1 MVLLEAMSAGKACVV
16 SDVEG
21 SGMSWLVDDGKTG
34 LVTPTHDVDGLTHAL
49 CRLRDDPDLAATL
62 GQNGRE
68 KFLGALTIAASA
80 EAVRG
85 LYHSLAPT
93 G

>member
-1 MVLLEAMSAGKACVV
+1 
-16 SDVEG
+16 
-21 SGMSWLVDDGKTG
+21 MSWLVEDGKTG
-34 LVTPTHDVDGLTHAL
+34 LVTPTHDAGGLANAL

-80 EAVRG
+80 EAVRD
-85 LYHSLAPT
+85 LYHSLAST